1 MSIWCP
7 RCKYKSVLKRFYDD
21 RCPQCRTVVGV
32 GEALT
37 KDPYSPQQG
46 NKQSGMRKHDN
57 PNKKF
62 TFDQPVSD
70 LKSIPTDT
78 LNMYKQ
84 DK

>member
-1 MSIWCP
+1 MIWCP
-7 RCKYKSVLKRFYDD
+7 KCYYKTVLAKFFAD
-21 RCPQCRTVVGV
+21 RCPQCGTVVGR

-37 KDPYSPQQG
+37 KDPYQPQQG
-46 NKQSGMRKHDN
+46 ARSGQRGKTPDK
-57 PNKKF
+57 KKF

-78 LNMYKQ
+78 LNMYSK